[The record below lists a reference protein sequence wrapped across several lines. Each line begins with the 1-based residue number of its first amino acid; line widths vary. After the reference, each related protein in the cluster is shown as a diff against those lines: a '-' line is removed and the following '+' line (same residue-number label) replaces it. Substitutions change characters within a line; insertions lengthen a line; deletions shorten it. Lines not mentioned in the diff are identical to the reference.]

1 VARGAGG
8 SAAAAAAAAEEEEA
22 VFLGAGCGLL
32 KSLADFSSALSW
44 RTTVRAKD
52 SRIGD
57 AYPSI
62 STDACSSGLRKDPEA
77 IPLTLSTLALLYTPI
92 NAL

>member
-1 VARGAGG
+1 VAAA
-8 SAAAAAAAAEEEEA
+8 AAAAAAAAEEEEEEE

-32 KSLADFSSALSW
+32 KSLADFSRGLSW

-62 STDACSSGLRKDPEA
+62 STEACSSGRRKDPEA
-77 IPLTLSTLALLYTPI
+77 IPLTLSTLALL
-92 NAL
+92 